1 MKTSVSSAL
10 AALACVAFLLSGSA
24 AAQKAKLVCE
34 LRSPCSGVPQPPRQI
49 CRPARTDGCAEA
61 APTQRAKCAKVGK
74 SCTYGDCGTLT
85 YTCGRDRRWAVT
97 GGTSPP
103 PSPPPATG
111 WKTCPAGQRF
121 GCRARSQGIAPAR
134 GETIPEVCGCI
145 PDCDGL
151 QLIAFQLDER
161 WPDGSRKGNFVCSAS
176 GLPSAAPARQPF

>member
-1 MKTSVSSAL
+1 LRTL
-10 AALACVAFLLSGSA
+10 AFLSLALLAFALTASA
-24 AAQKAKLVCE
+24 AAKKPKLVCAVTA
-34 LRSPCSGVPQPPRQI
+34 PCSGVPQPPREV
-49 CRPARTDGCAEA
+49 CRPARTDGCAET
-61 APTQRAKCAKVGK
+61 APAQGSKCSKVGR

-85 YTCGRDRRWAVT
+85 YTCGSNRRWVVT
-97 GGTSPP
+97 GGTAPP
-103 PSPPPATG
+103 PSPPPAAN